1 MIRIAIKSKEYLIVK
16 KEIEKIMN
24 QEDLQ
29 YLIEEYHKEH
39 TYDIYILE
47 IKEKEEL
54 QFISSIQRQ
63 IDTLIYIIGKKDFDL
78 ANECIRLNVHL
89 YLVNDNI
96 ETEIQNHQKDI
107 LYHIQERYQ
116 YYIYQ
121 RHGINSQI
129 RLSQIY
135 YVESLR
141 HQIIIHSINGDF
153 VERKNLS
160 SFLNKISSNQFVQI
174 HKSFVVNKQ
183 QIQQISAQEIIL
195 KNNINLPIGRA
206 YKKLLTMK

>member
-1 MIRIAIKSKEYLIVK
+1 MIRIAVLSKEYQVIQNEF
-16 KEIEKIMN
+16 KEILNGENIQYSIEQYQ
-24 QEDLQ
+24 QEQ
-29 YLIEEYHKEH
+29 A
-39 TYDIYILE
+39 YDIYILE
-47 IKEKEEL
+47 TNDKENL
-54 QFISSIQRQ
+54 TMLNSIQRQ
-63 IDTLIYIIGKKDFDL
+63 IDTLIYIVGNKDFDI

-89 YLVNDNI
+89 YFVNENL
-96 ETEIQNHQKDI
+96 EEEIKNHKDDI
-107 LYHIQERYQ
+107 IHHIQERFQ
-116 YYIYQ
+116 YYTYQ
-121 RHGINSQI
+121 RNGIHSQI

-174 HKSFVVNKQ
+174 HKSFIVNKQ